1 MDDVIQALNGL
12 LETERAAV
20 EALVK
25 LSVFASDVLERE
37 SLQRIGADEAWAC
50 ASLHGQIELLGGV
63 PSRSISPLL
72 TPIREKAQFAAG
84 MQAFC
89 HHQRGVLKE
98 LEALLALPM
107 PAEAR
112 SLLVELQRVHLPNV
126 AWCEEH
132 TSFARPGRRLA
143 GNASRGEEQ
152 SKRARQTAESARKGQ
167 GRQGASSP
175 GPATGSHSVR
185 PREAHASD
193 QALERRGEMNVP
205 QGESRPLG

>member
-1 MDDVIQALNGL
+1 MDDLIQALNGL
-12 LETERAAV
+12 LEAERAAV

-50 ASLHGQIELLGGV
+50 DSLHGQIELLGGV
-63 PSRSISPLL
+63 PSRSISPML
-72 TPIREKAQFAAG
+72 TPVREKAQFAAG

-98 LEALLALPM
+98 LEALLGQPM

-132 TSFARPGRRLA
+132 TSFAQPGRRPT
-143 GNASRGEEQ
+143 GRTGQGEEQ
-152 SKRARQTAESARKGQ
+152 PKRARQTAESGRKSQ
-167 GRQGASSP
+167 GRQGAS
-175 GPATGSHSVR
+175 GAGSVSGSYSAR
-185 PREAHASD
+185 TRQARASN
-193 QALERRGEMNVP
+193 QALDR
-205 QGESRPLG
+205 QGEVNVSQGEDRPF

>member
-1 MDDVIQALNGL
+1 MDDLIQALNGL
-12 LETERAAV
+12 LEAERAAV

-63 PSRSISPLL
+63 PSRSISPML
-72 TPIREKAQFAAG
+72 TPVREKAQFAAG

-98 LEALLALPM
+98 LEALLGQPM

-132 TSFARPGRRLA
+132 TSFAQSGRRPA
-143 GNASRGEEQ
+143 GRGEEQ
-152 SKRARQTAESARKGQ
+152 PKRARQTAESGRKGQ
-167 GRQGASSP
+167 RRQGASS
-175 GPATGSHSVR
+175 AGSVSGGR
-185 PREAHASD
+185 SARTSN
-193 QALERRGEMNVP
+193 QALDR
-205 QGESRPLG
+205 QGEVNVSQGENRPF

>member
-1 MDDVIQALNGL
+1 MDDLIQALNEL
-12 LETERAAV
+12 LEAERAAV

-25 LSVFASDVLERE
+25 LSVFATDVLERE

-63 PSRSISPLL
+63 PGRSISPML
-72 TPIREKAQFAAG
+72 TPVREKAQFAAG

-98 LEALLALPM
+98 LEALLGQPM

-132 TSFARPGRRLA
+132 TSFAQPGRRPA
-143 GNASRGEEQ
+143 GRGEEQ
-152 SKRARQTAESARKGQ
+152 PKRARQTAESARKGQ
-167 GRQGASSP
+167 QRQGAS
-175 GPATGSHSVR
+175 GAGSVSGSR
-185 PREAHASD
+185 SARTRQARASN
-193 QALERRGEMNVP
+193 QALNR
-205 QGESRPLG
+205 QGEVNVSQGEDRPF